1 MKRLFL
7 VLFLLGFISPVSA
20 ESVWLI
26 IHKGWGEHAALE
38 KIEMTDMNQC
48 ELMGAK
54 WKSSNVANIKHND
67 FGVQTLSH
75 TCLKGK

>member
-1 MKRLFL
+1 MKHLL
-7 VLFLLGFISPVSA
+7 LAPFLLGFTSPVKA

-26 IHKGWGEHAALE
+26 IHKGVGGYNALE
-38 KIEMTDMNQC
+38 KIEMIDMNQC

-54 WKSSNVANIKHND
+54 WKSSNIPTMGNNNRWM
-67 FGVQTLSH
+67 SY